1 MAQPLDPT
9 KFNLALLSLGGLL
22 FFYAL
27 LSRFFKQQL
36 YLSAPM
42 FALVLGIFWG
52 PVFHLFDLHAWGTQE
67 LILEELARLAI
78 AVQLISTA
86 LHLESA
92 YPFKHWRSLAIIIGP
107 LMLSMWAISSLLVYV
122 ILNVDPWVAI
132 LIGAVLTPTDP
143 VLASTIVTGKFA
155 EKHLPDRVRHLLA
168 AESGLNDGLAYP
180 FVFLPLLMVIPSY
193 SDPIAHWFSVIW
205 LWDVGAAIVFGLV
218 LGYFAGKLLKW
229 SQRKKM
235 MDKQS
240 FLVYMVAVSFVA
252 LGGVK
257 LIGSDGIL
265 AVFMAGVGF
274 DLVVKGSERS
284 EEENVQ
290 DALDLMTTTTMFAL
304 FGLALPWQDWLSLG
318 WQGLLLVIAILLLRR
333 LPVFLLLNR
342 FIPHTKGYL
351 DALFMGWFGPIG
363 VAAIFYANLA
373 AHKTGL
379 HEVWSVVSLVILG
392 SVIIHGISAV
402 PLSIFYQQN
411 ISDQTNSKL
420 PVKKRNSGIGNR
432 E

>member
-1 MAQPLDPT
+1 M
-9 KFNLALLSLGGLL
+9 
-22 FFYAL
+22 
-27 LSRFFKQQL
+27 
-36 YLSAPM
+36 
-42 FALVLGIFWG
+42 
-52 PVFHLFDLHAWGTQE
+52 
-67 LILEELARLAI
+67 
-78 AVQLISTA
+78 
-86 LHLESA
+86 
-92 YPFKHWRSLAIIIGP
+92 
-107 LMLSMWAISSLLVYV
+107 
-122 ILNVDPWVAI
+122 
-132 LIGAVLTPTDP
+132 
-143 VLASTIVTGKFA
+143 
-155 EKHLPDRVRHLLA
+155 
-168 AESGLNDGLAYP
+168 
-180 FVFLPLLMVIPSY
+180 
-193 SDPIAHWFSVIW
+193 
-205 LWDVGAAIVFGLV
+205 
-218 LGYFAGKLLKW
+218 
-229 SQRKKM
+229 
-235 MDKQS
+235 
-240 FLVYMVAVSFVA
+240 SFVA

-379 HEVWSVVSLVILG
+379 QEVWSVVSLVVLG

-402 PLSIFYQQN
+402 PLSIFYQEN
-411 ISDQTNSKL
+411 TK
-420 PVKKRNSGIGNR
+420 
-432 E
+432 